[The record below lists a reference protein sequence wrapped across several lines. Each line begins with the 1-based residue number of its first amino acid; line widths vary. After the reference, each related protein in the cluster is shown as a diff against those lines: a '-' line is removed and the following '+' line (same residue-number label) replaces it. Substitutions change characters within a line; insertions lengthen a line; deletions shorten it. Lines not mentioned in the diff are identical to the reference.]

1 LPGERAKPFH
11 FIFPMQSL
19 IGQYLNSLKPEE
31 KLTDYDL
38 SLVLVDKYPNFMS
51 LSG

>member
-1 LPGERAKPFH
+1 
-11 FIFPMQSL
+11 MQSL

-38 SLVLVDKYPNFMS
+38 SLVLVDKYPNFKS